1 MFGND
6 NDQSQDNMSGAP
18 APTTSLGNS
27 VFPPVGTPVPAAPV
41 EPSGPPTTLP
51 TPTTPAASPLTPTDS
66 NHMTLD
72 ELADSV
78 GAKPDEP
85 AVAADPAYAPAE
97 PAAATTTDVSAPS
110 SASSND
116 DELLNIKQQALQNL
130 SPLVSKL
137 DQTPLEKFKTTMM
150 MIQASDDQSLIKTA
164 YEAAKQ
170 ITDEKEKAQ
179 ALLDIVNE
187 INYFTQHA
195 EE

>member
-6 NDQSQDNMSGAP
+6 NNQSQDNPAGAAVP
-18 APTTSLGNS
+18 DNTSLGNS
-27 VFPPVGTPVPAAPV
+27 VFPPVGTPIPAAPV

-51 TPTTPAASPLTPTDS
+51 APNPPAVDT

-72 ELADSV
+72 DLAESV
-78 GAKPDEP
+78 GATGANDTTMPTPVSDDTTVAPEP
-85 AVAADPAYAPAE
+85 VAGSPMPASTPAPTSAD
-97 PAAATTTDVSAPS
+97 D
-110 SASSND
+110 
-116 DELLNIKQQALQNL
+116 LLEIKQQALQNL
-130 SPLVSKL
+130 SPLVNKL

-150 MIQASDDQSLIKTA
+150 MIQASDDQSLIKSA
-164 YEAAKQ
+164 YEAAEQ